1 MSSRSLE
8 TTASRGDLG
17 ANMARKTVAS
27 VGIQSPKPRIVQYKN
42 RRYSIRLEPVFWQAL
57 ESLAQRQSM
66 RLGRYIAELAER
78 YDGNN
83 FASHLRVLSMVETE
97 RALARASLQPT
108 HENILDVVLACA
120 SPGLVLSRFR
130 TILAHNESF
139 LDWLGSPDRS
149 LAGVDL
155 TSVIQVRTRRPL
167 NDVWLDM
174 VAGNLVSADANVLH
188 VEPGRVIAAAAK
200 LLALHPREGED
211 FYAVMW
217 LSATR
222 KPSSEPTRRRAPTG
236 HGEAAA

>member
-1 MSSRSLE
+1 
-8 TTASRGDLG
+8 
-17 ANMARKTVAS
+17 MARRTVAA
-27 VGIQSPKPRIVQYKN
+27 VGVQIPKPRIVQYRN

-57 ESLAQRQSM
+57 ESLAGRQEL
-66 RLGRYIAELAER
+66 RLGRFIAELAAR

-83 FASHLRVLSMVETE
+83 FASHLRVLGMVESE
-97 RALARASLQPT
+97 RALAQASLHPT
-108 HENILDVVLACA
+108 DDSILDLVLACA
-120 SPGLVLSRFR
+120 SPGLVLSRLR
-130 TILAHNESF
+130 TSLSHNESC
-139 LDWLGSPDRS
+139 LDWLGSPERS
-149 LAGVDL
+149 LAGADL

-174 VAGNLVSADANVLH
+174 IAGNLASVDANVLY

-222 KPSSEPTRRRAPTG
+222 KPASEPISRRPSAGRS
-236 HGEAAA
+236 EAAA

>member
-1 MSSRSLE
+1 
-8 TTASRGDLG
+8 
-17 ANMARKTVAS
+17 MARRTITA
-27 VGIQSPKPRIVQYKN
+27 VGVQIPKPRIVQYRN

-57 ESLAQRQSM
+57 EGLAERQGL
-66 RLGRYIAELAER
+66 RLGRFIAELAER

-83 FASHLRVLSMVETE
+83 FASHLRVLGMVEAE
-97 RALARASLQPT
+97 RALAQANLHASHDRIMDL
-108 HENILDVVLACA
+108 VLACA

-130 TILAHNESF
+130 TILSHNKGF
-139 LDWLGSPDRS
+139 LDWLGSPER
-149 LAGVDL
+149 
-155 TSVIQVRTRRPL
+155 VIQVRTRRPL

-174 VAGNLVSADANVLH
+174 IAGNLASVDANVLY

-222 KPSSEPTRRRAPTG
+222 KPSTEPTTRRTEPG
-236 HGEAAA
+236 SGEAAA

>member
-1 MSSRSLE
+1 
-8 TTASRGDLG
+8 
-17 ANMARKTVAS
+17 MARRTVAA
-27 VGIQSPKPRIVQYKN
+27 VGVQSPKPRIVQYRN

-57 ESLAQRQSM
+57 EGLAERQGL
-66 RLGRYIAELAER
+66 RLGRFIAELSER

-83 FASHLRVLSMVETE
+83 FASHLRVLSMVESE
-97 RALARASLQPT
+97 RALAHASLQASRDS
-108 HENILDVVLACA
+108 ILDLVLACA

-130 TILAHNESF
+130 TILSHNESF
-139 LDWLGSPDRS
+139 LNWLGSPERS
-149 LAGVDL
+149 LAGADL

-174 VAGNLVSADANVLH
+174 VAGKLASVDANVLH

-200 LLALHPREGED
+200 LLALHSREGED

-222 KPSSEPTRRRAPTG
+222 KPTAGPVPRRTEPRS
-236 HGEAAA
+236 GEAAA

>member
-1 MSSRSLE
+1 
-8 TTASRGDLG
+8 
-17 ANMARKTVAS
+17 MARRTVAA
-27 VGIQSPKPRIVQYKN
+27 VGNQSPKPRIVQYKN
-42 RRYSIRLEPVFWQAL
+42 RRYSIRLEPVFWQTL
-57 ESLAQRQSM
+57 ESLAEKQGL
-66 RLGRYIAELAER
+66 RLGRFIAELAER

-97 RALARASLQPT
+97 RSLAQASLHPT
-108 HENILDVVLACA
+108 HGNILDVVLACA

-139 LDWLGSPDRS
+139 LDWLGSPDRV
-149 LAGVDL
+149 LAGADL

-174 VAGNLVSADANVLH
+174 IAGNLASMDANVLL

-200 LLALHPREGED
+200 LLALHPSSGEN

-222 KPSSEPTRRRAPTG
+222 KPTSEPTPRSTLARPG
-236 HGEAAA
+236 AAAA

>member
-1 MSSRSLE
+1 
-8 TTASRGDLG
+8 
-17 ANMARKTVAS
+17 MARRTVAA
-27 VGIQSPKPRIVQYKN
+27 VGVQIPKPRIVQYRN

-57 ESLAQRQSM
+57 EGLAERQGL
-66 RLGRYIAELAER
+66 RLGRFIAELAER

-83 FASHLRVLSMVETE
+83 FASHLRVLGMVEAE
-97 RALARASLQPT
+97 RALAQASLQAS
-108 HENILDVVLACA
+108 HDSILDLVLACA

-130 TILAHNESF
+130 TILSHNDSF
-139 LDWLGSPDRS
+139 LDWLGSPERS
-149 LAGVDL
+149 LAGADL

-174 VAGNLVSADANVLH
+174 IAGNLASVDANVLY

-200 LLALHPREGED
+200 LLALHPRQGEN

-222 KPSSEPTRRRAPTG
+222 RPSIEPTMRRPTTRPTEPG
-236 HGEAAA
+236 SDDAAA

>member
-1 MSSRSLE
+1 
-8 TTASRGDLG
+8 
-17 ANMARKTVAS
+17 MARRTVTD
-27 VGIQSPKPRIVQYKN
+27 VGVQIPKPRIVQYRN

-57 ESLAQRQSM
+57 EGLAERQEL
-66 RLGRYIAELAER
+66 RLGRFIAELAER

-83 FASHLRVLSMVETE
+83 FASHLRVLGMVEAE
-97 RALARASLQPT
+97 RALAQASL
-108 HENILDVVLACA
+108 HASHDSILDLVLACA

-130 TILAHNESF
+130 TILSHNKSF
-139 LDWLGSPDRS
+139 LDWLGSPERS
-149 LAGVDL
+149 LAGADL

-174 VAGNLVSADANVLH
+174 IAGNLASVDANVLY

-200 LLALHPREGED
+200 LLALHPREGEK

-222 KPSSEPTRRRAPTG
+222 KPSTEPTVRRTEPG
-236 HGEAAA
+236 SGDAAA